1 MYKNIKSLNRCCLMD
16 ARSYV
21 FNIFNM
27 LSERSHLK
35 EVAGTVVHI
44 RNKVCKFGCMLC
56 RKLSSSLQLMLVAC
70 TLFVL

>member
-27 LSERSHLK
+27 LSERSHLQ
-35 EVAGTVVHI
+35 EVAGTVAHI
-44 RNKVCKFGCMLC
+44 RKKVCKF
-56 RKLSSSLQLMLVAC
+56 
-70 TLFVL
+70 